1 MVSGLVLLW
10 ALNRKKGETR
20 VHDILD
26 SSILSLDPPS
36 PRFPPHFPMY
46 HNRTR
51 PQDYPRIR
59 GCLGIFWIS
68 VLFSRLSLIC
78 SHFLLRIS
86 AGKFPI
92 IATAPADW
100 CVTSQQ
106 PADGPDNGKQRDEC
120 GYWLLAP
127 IIWDNKIVPPC
138 RSDVT
143 GVYTSPSP
151 HLVGIDNLSG
161 LGGIEIRIFTYPLAD
176 FFIILVPRLNNCCV
190 IYILIICLSP
200 S

>member
-10 ALNRKKGETR
+10 ALTRKKGETR

-51 PQDYPRIR
+51 PQDYQESEAA
-59 GCLGIFWIS
+59 S
-68 VLFSRLSLIC
+68 VFSGFLLFSPGYRLSALAFYC
-78 SHFLLRIS
+78 VFS
-86 AGKFPI
+86 AGKSPI
-92 IATAPADW
+92 IATASADW

-106 PADGPDNGKQRDEC
+106 PADGPDNGKQRDES

-127 IIWDNKIVPPC
+127 IIWDNKIVQPC

-151 HLVGIDNLSG
+151 HLVGIDNPSG
-161 LGGIEIRIFTYPLAD
+161 LGGIEICIFYLP
-176 FFIILVPRLNNCCV
+176 PC
-190 IYILIICLSP
+190 
-200 S
+200 